1 MNHALN
7 QINITF
13 NPVEDRLLL
22 RVCAAGPES
31 KNPAEFRM
39 WLTRR
44 FVRLLWAV
52 FEKALDDELEKI
64 PQFTPDN
71 KGVIRR
77 LQQEAD
83 LSQADFSTPYKTP
96 ESLATPLG
104 EAPLLLSKIRL
115 SKNSRNQPVL
125 CLNTEQDKGINL
137 TLNTQLVNSLMKLL
151 AQTTDAAQWDLGLM
165 SKIANKIEKPP
176 PGMLM

>member
-1 MNHALN
+1 MNQALN

-22 RVCAAGPES
+22 RVCATGSEPE
-31 KNPAEFRM
+31 NPAEFRM

-44 FVRLLWAV
+44 YVRLLWAV
-52 FEKALDDELEKI
+52 FEKVLDDEVEKI
-64 PQFTPDN
+64 PQYTPDN

-96 ESLATPLG
+96 DSPATPLG

-115 SKNSRNQPVL
+115 SKNSGNHPVL
-125 CLNTEQDKGINL
+125 YLNTEADKGINL
-137 TLNTQLVNSLMKLL
+137 TLNTQLVNSMMKLL
-151 AQTTDAAQWDLGLM
+151 AQTTDAAQWNLGLM
-165 SKIANKIEKPP
+165 SRVADTAQKPP

>member
-1 MNHALN
+1 MNQALN

-13 NPVEDRLLL
+13 NPIEDRLLL
-22 RVCAAGPES
+22 RVCAGATGAGE
-31 KNPAEFRM
+31 PAEFRM

-44 FVRLLWAV
+44 FVRLLWTV
-52 FEKALDDELEKI
+52 FEKVLDEEVDRI
-64 PQFTPDN
+64 PQVTPDN

-96 ESLATPLG
+96 DTPVTPLG

-115 SKNSRNQPVL
+115 SKNSHNQPVL
-125 CLNTEQDKGINL
+125 YLNTEQDKGINL
-137 TLNTQLVNSLMKLL
+137 VLNTQLINSLMKLV
-151 AQTTDAAQWDLGLM
+151 AQTTDAAQWDIGLM
-165 SKIANKIEKPP
+165 SKIAVNIEKPP